1 MKFYQVISQRRTIRD
16 LKETAVSNEVLERI
30 IAAGLQ
36 APTHNHKRE
45 WEFVILQER
54 EEKENALQ
62 FVKDFADA
70 QGENRYVNASAS
82 LQQKMY
88 ADAMP
93 KQYSML
99 SKSGCVILPFFK
111 GGNSLFHSTS
121 VSALKSFASV
131 WCCIENIFLAATAEG
146 LACSMRI
153 PVGNEGLQVA
163 ETVNA
168 PKGYILPCYIG
179 LGYPMEDVAILEQV
193 ERKTSDTLH
202 FGKW

>member
-1 MKFYQVISQRRTIRD
+1 MEFYQVINRRRTVRD
-16 LKETAVSNEVLERI
+16 LKNDPISADMLERI
-30 IAAGLQ
+30 ITAGIQ
-36 APTHNHKRE
+36 APTHDHRRE
-45 WEFVILQER
+45 WEFVILREE

-62 FVKDFADA
+62 FVKAFADA
-70 QGENRYVNASAS
+70 QGENRFVSASAS
-82 LQQKMY
+82 PQQKMY

-111 GGNSLFHSTS
+111 GGNSLFYASS
-121 VSALKSFASV
+121 VSTLNSFASV

-163 ETVNA
+163 ETVHA

-179 LGYPMEDVAILEQV
+179 LGYPAKDAAILEQE
-193 ERKTSDTLH
+193 ERPVTNTLH